1 MNQHLKSIFS
11 KNCRAISVW
20 SCLILALGLLCKIA
34 SADVIVVGPPKK
46 PNIRPASAAVTV
58 DEATTGLPKRA
69 EKKRTLRCWQN
80 GLLIVERR
88 IEQPPEDANRIVR
101 IGSADDLEAQLFDLR
116 NSTCLLQ

>member
-1 MNQHLKSIFS
+1 MNPYLKLVLS
-11 KNCRAISVW
+11 KPGDANRLATSTILML
-20 SCLILALGLLCKIA
+20 CLICNIA
-34 SADVIVVGPPKK
+34 SADVIVVGPPSK

-58 DEATTGLPKRA
+58 DEASKGLSKRA
-69 EKKRTLRCWQN
+69 DKKRTLRCWQN

-101 IGSADDLEAQLFDLR
+101 IGGADDLDAQLFDLR